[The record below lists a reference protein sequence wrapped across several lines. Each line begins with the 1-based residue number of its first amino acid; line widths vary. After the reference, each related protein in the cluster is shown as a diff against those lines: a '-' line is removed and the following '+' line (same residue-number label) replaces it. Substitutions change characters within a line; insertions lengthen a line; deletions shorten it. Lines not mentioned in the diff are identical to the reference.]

1 MKCIN
6 DEDCWIDGKR
16 DGLKGRNV
24 IKQVQENVSERIHT
38 AGL

>member
-6 DEDCWIDGKR
+6 DEDCWIAGKR

-24 IKQVQENVSERIHT
+24 IKHVQENVSERIHIV
-38 AGL
+38 GF